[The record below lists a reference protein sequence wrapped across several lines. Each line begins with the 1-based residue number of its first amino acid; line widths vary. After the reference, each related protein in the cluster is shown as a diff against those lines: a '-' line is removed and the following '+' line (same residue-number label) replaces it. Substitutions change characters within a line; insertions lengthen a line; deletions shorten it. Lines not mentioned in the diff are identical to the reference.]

1 MKKIILGICVVFLF
15 IGCTTKVQTD
25 IKPYVTLHQN
35 EVENLSINFIGV
47 NDKRDTKVVSTI
59 FNDDKI
65 ENEYP
70 LSSNVKNWYTKAF
83 LREFEN
89 AKMLNSQ
96 NVSGIDVL
104 INITNISAKYT
115 KYSLDSKNMS
125 ANIKIELVIRKDNK
139 TITSQIESNQTLYK
153 PMILDAEGF
162 ESILN
167 EGMRDSV
174 SKTVA
179 ILIEK
184 VK

>member
-1 MKKIILGICVVFLF
+1 MKKIILGIFVVFLF

-47 NDKRDTKVVSTI
+47 NDKRDTQIVSTI
-59 FNDDKI
+59 YNDNKI
-65 ENEYP
+65 ENQYP
-70 LSSNVKNWYTKAF
+70 LSSNVQKWYQEAF
-83 LREFEN
+83 KREFEN
-89 AKMLNSQ
+89 AKMLNNK
-96 NVSGIDVL
+96 NVSGIDV
-104 INITNISAKYT
+104 IVNITKISAKYT

-125 ANIKIELVIRKDNK
+125 ANIKIELVIKKDNK